1 MRRCRIAVAIPRL
14 VVPLALALALS
25 ACAYDG
31 EYPYL
36 TSEEV
41 SESLDQ
47 GDRAQMGRTV
57 QQVLESNK
65 TGQSFTWSNA
75 ESGHLG
81 TVMPT
86 RTFENDEGQSCR
98 DFQQTVTVYSETYL
112 AYNSACRQ
120 ADGTWKL
127 LDSIDQAGAES
138 YWQPSDRGYSE
149 YGYGYPGYRYPY
161 YHYPY
166 YYYPYYGHHHYY
178 GHHYY
183 GHHHF
188 LF

>member
-1 MRRCRIAVAIPRL
+1 MAHRQRRLAQFL
-14 VVPLALALALS
+14 LPLALLLGLA
-25 ACAYDG
+25 ACSTY
-31 EYPYL
+31 EETPYL

-65 TGQSFTWSNA
+65 TGESSTWSNL

-86 RTFENDEGQSCR
+86 RTDEGDEGEPCR
-98 DFQQTVTVYSETYL
+98 DFQQTVTIYSETYL
-112 AYNSACRQ
+112 AYNTACRR

-127 LDSIDQAGAES
+127 LDSVDQAGAES
-138 YWQPSDRGYSE
+138 YWQPSEPGYAE
-149 YGYGYPGYRYPY
+149 YGYRYPRYHYPYYGYYRYPY
-161 YHYPY
+161 Y
-166 YYYPYYGHHHYY
+166 GHHYY

-188 LF
+188 FF